1 MKVTTIGLDLAKNV
15 FHVVGLN
22 RRNKEV
28 LRKRLKRS
36 DVLPFFHKLEAMD
49 VAMEACS
56 GAHYWGRELE
66 KQGHRAKLIPPRA
79 VKPYVQGNKNDYN
92 DALAIAEAS
101 KRPKLRLVKVKTV
114 AEQDRQALH
123 RLKEGATEQRTK
135 LCNQIRGLL
144 REYGIL
150 PPLRVS
156 GLMQSI
162 PRILEDAENGLGD
175 DFRSSL
181 SEVYQQL
188 MEVSEHIE
196 AYQMRIVAGARASD
210 VEKRLQTIPGF
221 GPMVSSAYHAA
232 IGDGLAFRRGRDV
245 SSYLG
250 IVPRQHSSGGKTV
263 LLGISKRGNRYVR
276 SLLVHGARAVMRVA
290 PRKKDRLSQWV
301 TRLAIRRGKNKA
313 TVALANKLARIG
325 WVLISKGGVYEAQQ
339 VMA

>member
-1 MKVTTIGLDLAKNV
+1 MKIKTIGLDLAKNV
-15 FHVVGLN
+15 FHVIGLDQK
-22 RRNKEV
+22 NKIV
-28 LRKRLKRS
+28 LKKKLKRS
-36 DVLPFFHKLEAMD
+36 DVLVFFSRLEVTD

-66 KQGHRAKLIPPRA
+66 KQGHQAKLISPRA

-101 KRPKLRLVKVKTV
+101 ARPKLRLVKVKTV
-114 AEQDRQALH
+114 PEQDRQALH
-123 RLKEGATEQRTK
+123 RLKEGATQQRTQ

-144 REYGIL
+144 REYGIM

-156 GLMQSI
+156 GLIQLI
-162 PRILEDAENGLGD
+162 PRILEDAENGLSD
-175 DFRSSL
+175 DFRLSL

-188 MEVSEHIE
+188 MGVTGHIE
-196 AYQMRIVAGARASD
+196 AYQKRIVSGARANE

-221 GPMVSSAYHAA
+221 GPVVSSAYHAA
-232 IGDGLAFRRGRDV
+232 VGDGRAFRRGRDV

-250 IVPRQHSSGGKTV
+250 LVSRQHSTGGKTV

-276 SLLVHGARAVMRVA
+276 SLLVHGARAVVRVA
-290 PRKKDRLSQWV
+290 PQKKDRLSQWV
-301 TRLAIRRGKNKA
+301 TRLVAHRGKNKA

-325 WVLISKGGVYEAQQ
+325 WAVISSGGVYQTQKVIA
-339 VMA
+339 